1 MQRVQQ
7 VAAAAAVVTAVFR
20 HSFFHYRSI
29 TFIFFQDMK
38 YFHGFFFSLSLSLS
52 SCVVDVFNLSPLQ
65 KVIGFS

>member
-7 VAAAAAVVTAVFR
+7 VAAAAAAATAVFR

-38 YFHGFFFSLSLSLS
+38 YFHGFFLLSLSLS